1 MEKLGIIPDQA
12 IRMLASGNSRYMNG
26 GLEHPHLGQARRTL
40 TAMHGQSPFAAVL
53 SCSDSRVPVELIFDC
68 GIGDIFLVRVAGN
81 VLGNNELGSLE
92 YAVDHIGV
100 SLVLVLGHT
109 KCGAVKAVC
118 ESGLLEGNLRGISEK
133 ILPAVQQVDRTNPG
147 LSIDQKITEAGR
159 ANVWNSIQL
168 AFMSSKLIR
177 RKVLAEELRLVG
189 AFYDIE
195 TGEVRWMGNH
205 PDQDRLLRSTSGD
218 PHE

>member
-1 MEKLGIIPDQA
+1 MEKPRIIPDQA
-12 IRMLASGNSRYMNG
+12 IGMLKRGNSRYMSG

-40 TAMHGQSPFAAVL
+40 TAMQGRSPFAAVL

-68 GIGDIFLVRVAGN
+68 GIGDIFVIRVAGN
-81 VLGNNELGSLE
+81 VLGNSELGSLE

-100 SLVLVLGHT
+100 SVVLVLGHT

-118 ESGLLEGNLRGISEK
+118 ESGVLEGNLRGISEK
-133 ILPAVQQVDRTNPG
+133 ILLAVQQVDKSSPG
-147 LSIDQKITEAGR
+147 LSVDQKITEAGR

-177 RKVLAEELRLVG
+177 RKVLAEELRLIG

-205 PDQDRLLRSTSGD
+205 PDQDRLLRSTSGNA
-218 PHE
+218 H